1 VYPDNA
7 PSPPR
12 PPVQV
17 VEVELAGRLYRLRGE
32 DPALLRA
39 LAARVDDAL
48 AEVAGASGL
57 RDDFKVAVLAALNL
71 ASEHEER
78 REAWLAR
85 ARAIGERARRLEESL
100 LQLAAAVEPVDEA
113 RG

>member
-1 VYPDNA
+1 VTSENGVP
-7 PSPPR
+7 PPR
-12 PPVQV
+12 PPAQV

-32 DPALLRA
+32 DPALLRT

-85 ARAIGERARRLEESL
+85 ARAVGQRARRLEESL
-100 LQLAAAVEPVDEA
+100 LQLAAAIEPIDEP